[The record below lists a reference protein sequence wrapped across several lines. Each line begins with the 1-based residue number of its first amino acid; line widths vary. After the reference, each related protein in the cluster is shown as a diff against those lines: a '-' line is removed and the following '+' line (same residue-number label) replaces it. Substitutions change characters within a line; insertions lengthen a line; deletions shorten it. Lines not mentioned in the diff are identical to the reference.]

1 VGYAK
6 AKQTDFDEL
15 EAWLT
20 ERALEHDKPMLL
32 FAMACEHLYKSKIL
46 RPGVTVLERLV
57 ISARQHAQQQTYDT
71 MASILKPDACTF
83 LDSVLDV
90 DDAIGR
96 TPLYWLKYGA
106 TSNTPDD
113 ILNDIEKIEYLRQ
126 HHIEDWSVPDLNPN
140 RLKFLAQL
148 GQQSTNQSLQ
158 RSAPERRYP
167 ILVAFLLRTYEEI
180 IDELIELFDRCLAD
194 CYTRAKGD
202 LKRFQLSVAKTT
214 NTKLQIFRDIGKIVL
229 NADISDSDL
238 RAHIY
243 KVIPETEF
251 RQAVDECDGLI
262 RPNDDKSYD
271 FLSKRYGYIREF
283 SPKFLKIMQFQ
294 SHQENDPLL
303 KAITILDTLN
313 DGHKRKVSD
322 DAPTE
327 FIQKSWQPYVKD
339 GQGKIIRRYYE
350 ISTLWSLRG
359 RNVSMTLR
367 HQAD

>member
-1 VGYAK
+1 MHSPQGQRSECVGKLGKTVQELFISLSERENLNRFPSDIPEDDLIAFFTLSTIDKGLLLDRRGDHNRLGFALQLCTVRYLGYCPDDLAHIPQTVTSYLAKQLDITSPVALILQYGQREHTRTDHLQEIVDFVGYAK

-20 ERALEHDKPMLL
+20 DRALEHDKPMLL
-32 FAMACEHLYKSKIL
+32 FTMACEHLYKSKIL

-71 MASILKPDACTF
+71 MASILKPDTCTF

-113 ILNDIEKIEYLRQ
+113 ILNGIEKIEYLRQ
-126 HHIEDWSVPDLNPN
+126 HHIEDWNVPDLNPN

-202 LKRFQLSVAKTT
+202 LKRFQ
-214 NTKLQIFRDIGKIVL
+214 F
-229 NADISDSDL
+229 
-238 RAHIY
+238 
-243 KVIPETEF
+243 
-251 RQAVDECDGLI
+251 
-262 RPNDDKSYD
+262 
-271 FLSKRYGYIREF
+271 
-283 SPKFLKIMQFQ
+283 
-294 SHQENDPLL
+294 
-303 KAITILDTLN
+303 
-313 DGHKRKVSD
+313 GH
-322 DAPTE
+322 A
-327 FIQKSWQPYVKD
+327 
-339 GQGKIIRRYYE
+339 
-350 ISTLWSLRG
+350 
-359 RNVSMTLR
+359 
-367 HQAD
+367 